1 MITPERSTLFYL
13 ILDKNVFWNIL
24 IVFSKQLKKGE
35 QSLCISA
42 HNMPFENVNICFQD
56 WHHPKV
62 PLIPKAEQH
71 SNLTKYP
78 SGPRGTLLHLQ
89 NKSLVKK
96 SPPLAGIWQAFRLH
110 QIKFPFTIQSWFR
123 FSFLCLNIQCF
134 ELRKQL

>member
-24 IVFSKQLKKGE
+24 IVFLKQLKKGE

-71 SNLTKYP
+71 SNFTKYP
-78 SGPRGTLLHLQ
+78 SGPRGTLLHLL
-89 NKSLVKK
+89 NKFLVKK
-96 SPPLAGIWQAFRLH
+96 KSTTGWYL
-110 QIKFPFTIQSWFR
+110 T
-123 FSFLCLNIQCF
+123 SFQTPSNKISFYNSKLV
-134 ELRKQL
+134 